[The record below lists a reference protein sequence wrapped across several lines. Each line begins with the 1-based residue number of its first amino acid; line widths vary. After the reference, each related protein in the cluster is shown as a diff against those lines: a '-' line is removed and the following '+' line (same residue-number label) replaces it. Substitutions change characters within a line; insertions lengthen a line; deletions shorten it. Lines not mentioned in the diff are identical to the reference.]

1 MNEPDTITN
10 ELSSF
15 IAKNILKQP
24 ERLIKA
30 DEALITSGLINSF
43 SLVDLA
49 LYIEDQFGVHIDD
62 TELTSDTFN
71 TLSELSNMIRQ
82 RSQ

>member
-1 MNEPDTITN
+1 MNKPDNITN
-10 ELSSF
+10 TLSSF

-24 ERLIKA
+24 GRLVKD
-30 DEALITSGLINSF
+30 DEALITSGLIDSF

-71 TLSELSNMIRQ
+71 SLTELSNIIRQ
-82 RSQ
+82 RAS